1 MAGFY
6 RALYAI
12 AMHAERHI
20 VMANSSVRPRL
31 SNAGI
36 VSKRMDIISPQF
48 LDDLIVL
55 VFWAPRR

>member
-6 RALYAI
+6 RALCAI
-12 AMHAERHI
+12 AMHAQRDI

-36 VSKRMDIISPQF
+36 VSKRMDTSPQF
-48 LDDLIVL
+48 LDDLIGTS
-55 VFWAPRR
+55 F